1 MHNSDLAEQL
11 SYLNQRLNA
20 LASQISNIKLSKT
33 TVRHRHV
40 DIHDG
45 EQPSARNTVKIEQM
59 PLSFDAPAR
68 GRGRPTG
75 PTKLYSLNAAYK
87 IFLERGIIAK
97 RGRGRP
103 RKAS

>member
-20 LASQISNIKLSKT
+20 LASQISNIKSSKV
-33 TVRHRHV
+33 TVRHHHV

-45 EQPSARNTVKIEQM
+45 EQPTARNTVKTEQL
-59 PLSFDAPAR
+59 PLSFDPPSR
-68 GRGRPTG
+68 NRGRPTG

-87 IFLERGIIAK
+87 IFLERGIIVK

-103 RKAS
+103 RQAS

>member
-11 SYLNQRLNA
+11 SYLNQRLNS
-20 LASQISNIKLSKT
+20 LASQISNIKSSKT
-33 TVRHRHV
+33 LDRHRHV
-40 DIHDG
+40 EIHDG
-45 EQPSARNTVKIEQM
+45 EQPSARNTVKIEQI
-59 PLSFDAPAR
+59 PLSFDESSR

-75 PTKLYSLNAAYK
+75 PAKLYSLNAAYK
-87 IFLERGIIAK
+87 IFVERGIIVK